1 MTSIISSLASG
12 AAQTAHAQASALL
25 AKHPAKPGDKL
36 PLKEPLKENDPTK
49 AIALAPTG
57 KTLFIGVPGA
67 FTPSCSSQ
75 APAYIEKYEEFKAK
89 GITEIFIVTVN
100 DSFVTKAWKEKL
112 APNGTPVRFLA
123 DDQALFVSALG
134 LVFDATPALGAPRS
148 KRFVIIA
155 DGDTIERV
163 IVEENPS
170 DVIATDAKQVLTLL

>member
-36 PLKEPLKENDPTK
+36 PLKEPLKENDATK

-155 DGDTIERV
+155 NGDTIERV

-170 DVIATDAKQVLTLL
+170 DVIATDATQVLTLL

>member
-1 MTSIISSLASG
+1 MASIISS

-25 AKHPAKPGDKL
+25 AKHHAKPGDKL

-49 AIALAPTG
+49 AITLAPTG
-57 KTLFIGVPGA
+57 KTLFVGVPGA

-89 GITEIFIVTVN
+89 GIAEIFIVTVN

-134 LVFDATPALGAPRS
+134 LVFDATPALGAPRA

-155 DGDTIERV
+155 NGNTIERV

-170 DVIATDAKQVLTLL
+170 EVIATAAEQVLTLL

>member
-12 AAQTAHAQASALL
+12 AAKTAHAQASALL
-25 AKHPAKPGDKL
+25 ATHPAKPGDKL
-36 PLKEPLKENDPTK
+36 PLKEPLKENDATK

-134 LVFDATPALGAPRS
+134 LVFDATPALGAPRA

-155 DGDTIERV
+155 NGDIIERV
-163 IVEENPS
+163 IVEVNPS
-170 DVIATDAKQVLTLL
+170 DVIATAATEVLTLL